1 MSWARSVT
9 RVFSC
14 TLFGPKRTPRHSRST
29 GCGNTTIL
37 SAQLRIA
44 HKSYIFIKA
53 IPARINEPS
62 FSLPLRL
69 FSSDTDAHAIFYVT
83 FLLVISGYW
92 AMVISY
98 SIALLIC
105 WITLVF
111 FPDWNNQ
118 ASFAFGVNVKLCC
131 PNHSTPSGVAM
142 YSIPKTYAASAA
154 VSSMQTCERY

>member
-1 MSWARSVT
+1 
-9 RVFSC
+9 VFSVVLC
-14 TLFGPKRTPRHSRST
+14 LDQNELQGTPVRRGAET
-29 GCGNTTIL
+29 PL
-37 SAQLRIA
+37 SFVHNSELHTNHISSSKPSLQGI
-44 HKSYIFIKA
+44 
-53 IPARINEPS
+53 INQPS